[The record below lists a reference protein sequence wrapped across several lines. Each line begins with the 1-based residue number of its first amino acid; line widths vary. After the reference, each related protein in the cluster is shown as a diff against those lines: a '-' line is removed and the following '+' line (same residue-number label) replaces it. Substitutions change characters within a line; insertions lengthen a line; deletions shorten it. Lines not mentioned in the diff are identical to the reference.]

1 MAKVRVDVQARARR
15 SEAISCK
22 RAQKAVRV
30 VSLDDSASDAN
41 ASLDAI
47 VKSGGGVE
55 ELGKQSRSGYGRV
68 HAPQHCVVVVACST
82 GLERMK
88 VWLLREQA
96 GRTRRTRWVLFLC
109 CGLCWL
115 WRRLLLMNVTRLG
128 LAGVFVCCRYFG
140 AEKLGKQRLLSTFQA
155 GDSHPE
161 AQGSYPSLQ
170 ESSRHT
176 NASFARSTGRAI
188 LLSRRATAD

>member
-1 MAKVRVDVQARARR
+1 MAKARVDVQARARR

-41 ASLDAI
+41 ASLDA
-47 VKSGGGVE
+47 VEKSGGGVE

-96 GRTRRTRWVLFLC
+96 EDASNALGFCFVLW
-109 CGLCWL
+109 CWHL
-115 WRRLLLMNVTRLG
+115 WPAAVDE
-128 LAGVFVCCRYFG
+128 CRSFG
-140 AEKLGKQRLLSTFQA
+140 G
-155 GDSHPE
+155 
-161 AQGSYPSLQ
+161 
-170 ESSRHT
+170 
-176 NASFARSTGRAI
+176 
-188 LLSRRATAD
+188 

>member
-1 MAKVRVDVQARARR
+1 MAKARVDVQARARR

-22 RAQKAVRV
+22 WAQKAVRV

-41 ASLDAI
+41 ASLDA
-47 VKSGGGVE
+47 VEKSGGGVE

-96 GRTRRTRWVLFLC
+96 GRTRRRVGFCFCVAGCAGCGAGC
-109 CGLCWL
+109 CG
-115 WRRLLLMNVTRLG
+115 
-128 LAGVFVCCRYFG
+128 
-140 AEKLGKQRLLSTFQA
+140 
-155 GDSHPE
+155 
-161 AQGSYPSLQ
+161 
-170 ESSRHT
+170 
-176 NASFARSTGRAI
+176 
-188 LLSRRATAD
+188 